1 MPLAKLSMTLPLQ
14 ALYNLMEPCHVITS
28 RLASSPFSS
37 FCAHME
43 AAGDREPWEAA
54 LDDATL
60 DVLTEID
67 GTLQMELSD
76 DKHGEEADDDR
87 LGPVIRSL
95 EAEISAAA
103 AAAAGSVA
111 GCSNGDTMLES
122 GHHHEDCEDC
132 RLDDILSG
140 PDSHGCSTSST
151 YLVEDPFGWVEME
164 AAGVGSPCSDLV
176 DWYADECISD
186 QVGVV
191 GHGEARCHS
200 TSYYSEQYTS
210 LWE

>member
-1 MPLAKLSMTLPLQ
+1 
-14 ALYNLMEPCHVITS
+14 MEACHVVTS
-28 RLASSPFSS
+28 NRASSTFSS

-67 GTLQMELSD
+67 GALLMD

-103 AAAAGSVA
+103 AGAGSAV

-122 GHHHEDCEDC
+122 GHHHEDCQDC

-140 PDSHGCSTSST
+140 PESHGCSTSST
-151 YLVEDPFGWVEME
+151 YLVEDPCGWVEME

-176 DWYADECISD
+176 DWYLDECISD
-186 QVGVV
+186 QVGVA
-191 GHGEARCHS
+191 GYGDARCHS
-200 TSYYSEQYTS
+200 TSYDSEQYTS